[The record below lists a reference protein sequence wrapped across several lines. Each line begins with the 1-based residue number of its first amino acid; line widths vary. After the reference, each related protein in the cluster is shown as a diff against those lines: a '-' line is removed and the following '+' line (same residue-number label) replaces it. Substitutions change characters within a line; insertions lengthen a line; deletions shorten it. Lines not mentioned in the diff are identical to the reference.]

1 MARRVVVAG
10 SLLAGGALVS
20 STQAQILSPPIT
32 FNGPRNPAIH
42 ATPAEALVNLDYENA
57 RTLQYAAPVT
67 RATYPKDSLRAV
79 AEARAAQWMQSFE
92 ARPVTGL
99 QIDPYGVI
107 SVTAHHEAI
116 AQQQIAARLATPGLS
131 FADRAFTLQM
141 AVLAFASADYPARL
155 PIAEDYVKQLDA
167 LGVNAAYWQF
177 NGRRPLI
184 YAYYRLGRSADVA
197 RIGLAAF
204 ALVSVMPYEQRG
216 DVFAPG
222 TWMDYAAVVDAV
234 SGQPG
239 GRETIKAMNTAL
251 IAATVAPASLVA
263 IDSSFAW
270 HSEWWRHFMQGE
282 IDLAAQVGE
291 RAPPMVS
298 NYWVNRGPSRD
309 SQSVAVNDGKI
320 RIIEIG
326 SFTCAP
332 CVAAVPGLERLHHQY
347 PQIEVVFLT
356 AGLGQWG
363 NRIVPG
369 KVEADHLADHFVNNL
384 HATFPIG
391 IAMPVWVPDDN
402 GGEMA
407 VPPTPTWHAGNYP
420 QAGKPTFYVV
430 DGKGIVRR
438 VIGGYTR
445 ELEENLSTI
454 VAYLQHEATNGGQT
468 VTAQ

>member
-1 MARRVVVAG
+1 MMFSPSSRLMVACRIVVA
-10 SLLAGGALVS
+10 SPLLAFAALAS
-20 STQAQILSPPIT
+20 STQGQILSPPIT
-32 FNGPRNPAIH
+32 YNGPRNLAIH
-42 ATPAEALVNLDYENA
+42 VSPAEALVNLDNEKA
-57 RTLQYAAPVT
+57 RTLQYASPVT
-67 RATYPKDSLRAV
+67 GAYYPKDSLRTV
-79 AEARAAQWMQSFE
+79 TEARAAQWMTTLQAS
-92 ARPVTGL
+92 PVNGL

-107 SVTAHHEAI
+107 SVSAHQEAV

-131 FADRAFTLQM
+131 FADKAFTLQM
-141 AVLAFASADYPARL
+141 AVFAFASSDYPARL
-155 PIAEDYVKQLDA
+155 PIAEDYVRQLDA
-167 LGVNAAYWQF
+167 LGPTAAYWQF

-197 RIGLAAF
+197 RIGLATF
-204 ALVSVMPYEQRG
+204 ALVNVMSYDLRREMY
-216 DVFAPG
+216 APG

-234 SGQPG
+234 SGQSD
-239 GRETIKAMNTAL
+239 GRKTIRAMNKAL
-251 IAATVAPASLVA
+251 MDATVAPASLVA
-263 IDSSFAW
+263 VDSSFAW
-270 HSEWWRHFMQGE
+270 NSEWWRQFMQEE
-282 IDLAAQVGE
+282 INLAERVGE
-291 RAPPMVS
+291 AAPPMVS

-309 SQSVAVNDGKI
+309 SQSVPVNDGKI

-347 PQIEVVFLT
+347 PAIEVVFLT

-369 KVEADHLADHFVNNL
+369 KVEAAHLADHFVNNL

-420 QAGKPTFYVV
+420 QAGKPTFYVL

-445 ELEENLSTI
+445 DLEENLSAI
-454 VAYLQHEATNGGQT
+454 VEYL
-468 VTAQ
+468 